1 MSHQQVTEQLRAMI
15 LVENTELAP
24 DFSSAADL
32 YLDLGLPS
40 VQAMLLLQTCEE
52 TYAISIPD
60 DQFVEATTLD
70 KLATLVVSLRT
81 A

>member
-1 MSHQQVTEQLRAMI
+1 MNHQQVTEQLRALI

-40 VQAMLLLQTCEE
+40 VQAMLLLQACEE
-52 TYAISIPD
+52 TYAIAIPD